1 MCTLARL
8 VQANQV
14 SDWFGMQH
22 TPTFQS
28 NLNLRLTPDEPAYL
42 EVTVDPAAH
51 GDAGLGP
58 IRRTVLLKTQS
69 EQILQLDLVAE
80 VLP

>member
-14 SDWFGMQH
+14 SEWFGMQH
-22 TPTFQS
+22 STTFQA
-28 NLNLRLTPDEPAYL
+28 NVNMRLEPNEPAYL

-51 GDAGLGP
+51 GDAGLGA
-58 IRRTVLLKTQS
+58 IRRTVLLKTVSDQM
-69 EQILQLDLVAE
+69 LQLDLIAE
-80 VLP
+80 VVP